1 MIHGAIPGLA
11 KAGFPLAGTG
21 RQKEGEMK
29 TMYWKILGAVALSGM
44 LFALPAGAEEAGD
57 MPQTQPAQCGSD
69 LSYRDDDPLAGIL
82 SAQRGCCSWHGAYPG
97 STIKDASCA
106 MTGR

>member
-1 MIHGAIPGLA
+1 
-11 KAGFPLAGTG
+11 
-21 RQKEGEMK
+21 MK

-44 LFALPAGAEEAGD
+44 LFALPAWAEEAGD

-82 SAQRGCCSWHGAYPG
+82 SASVAAARGMGAYPG
-97 STIKDASCA
+97 SAIKDASCA

>member
-1 MIHGAIPGLA
+1 
-11 KAGFPLAGTG
+11 
-21 RQKEGEMK
+21 MK

-44 LFALPAGAEEAGD
+44 LFALPAWAEEAGD

-82 SAQRGCCSWHGAYPG
+82 ECPAWLLLVAW
-97 STIKDASCA
+97 
-106 MTGR
+106 GRIRAVLSRTRRVQ